1 MTTSSKARLQ
11 RRQAKKTA
19 MTEAP
24 KSIIT
29 LTEAPGGGFTVGLG
43 LHGAKMNELYPDKS
57 FPISIVDV
65 IALAVSNIIQTQ
77 PEDFRS
83 AVNLV
88 NETLR
93 NVTQQLE
100 AGEAEEGVAQD
111 ADAALGGALAHVD
124 ETDGAAEA

>member
-1 MTTSSKARLQ
+1 MTTASKSRLQ
-11 RRQAKKTA
+11 RRQAQKTA

-43 LHGAKMNELYPDKS
+43 LHGAKMNELYPGKS
-57 FPISIVDV
+57 FPVSIVDV
-65 IALAVSNIIQTQ
+65 IALAVSNIIQNQ
-77 PEDFRS
+77 PADFVS

-93 NVTQQLE
+93 DVSRQLE
-100 AGEAEEGVAQD
+100 AGEAED
-111 ADAALGGALAHVD
+111 AIAAAADEALGGAVSTV
-124 ETDGAAEA
+124 EG

>member
-1 MTTSSKARLQ
+1 MTTSSKSRLA
-11 RRQAKKTA
+11 RRQVKKA
-19 MTEAP
+19 AVSEAP

-29 LTEAPGGGFTVGLG
+29 LTEAPDGGFTVGLG
-43 LHGAKMNELYPDKS
+43 LHGAKMNELYPNRS

-65 IALAVSNIIQTQ
+65 IALAVSNILQTQ
-77 PEDFRS
+77 PDDFRS

-100 AGEAEEGVAQD
+100 AGADEAAVSD
-111 ADAALGGALAHVD
+111 AADDALGGALTNVD
-124 ETDGAAEA
+124 DAQAGEA

>member
-1 MTTSSKARLQ
+1 MTTASKSRLQ

-43 LHGAKMNELYPDKS
+43 LHGAKMNELYPGKS

-77 PEDFRS
+77 PEDFRN

-93 NVTQQLE
+93 SVSAQIE
-100 AGEAEEGVAQD
+100 AGEADQAIAEAVDE
-111 ADAALGGALAHVD
+111 ALA
-124 ETDGAAEA
+124 GAAANDEG

>member
-1 MTTSSKARLQ
+1 MTTASKSRLQ
-11 RRQAKKTA
+11 RRQAKKSA

-57 FPISIVDV
+57 FPVSIVDV

-93 NVTQQLE
+93 DVTRQLE
-100 AGEAEEGVAQD
+100 AGADEDAV
-111 ADAALGGALAHVD
+111 ADAADEALA
-124 ETDGAAEA
+124 GAVSTVEG

>member
-1 MTTSSKARLQ
+1 MTTSSKSRLQ
-11 RRQAKKTA
+11 RRQAKKSA

-24 KSIIT
+24 KAIIT

-57 FPISIVDV
+57 FPVSIVDV

-93 NVTQQLE
+93 SVTQQLE
-100 AGEAEEGVAQD
+100 AGEAEDAI
-111 ADAALGGALAHVD
+111 ADAADEALA
-124 ETDGAAEA
+124 GAVSTVEG